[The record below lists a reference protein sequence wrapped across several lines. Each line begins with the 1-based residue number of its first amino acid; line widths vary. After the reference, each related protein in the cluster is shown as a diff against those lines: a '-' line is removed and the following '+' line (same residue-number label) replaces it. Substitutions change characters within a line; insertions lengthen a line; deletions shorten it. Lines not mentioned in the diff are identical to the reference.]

1 MLYVHGKLERS
12 YFTSLFGG
20 ETTLVTGLFSV
31 WISWVMPKAVVDLF
45 ACWSCNYGHS
55 KSIEIWK
62 SILLRLMYAIWR
74 KRIVRL
80 LKELSFH

>member
-1 MLYVHGKLERS
+1 MCMESWKDHILLHYLVARLLWS
-12 YFTSLFGG
+12 PVYSL
-20 ETTLVTGLFSV
+20 L

-55 KSIEIWK
+55 KSSEIWK